1 MQITPWPIFPG
12 LTFCKIVLPTA
23 SGNAGA
29 LHKFVRAP
37 GARAAESPR
46 FHGRLKGPRARG
58 CRLSPRARS
67 APSPRTR
74 CAPLP
79 LQGGGLGWGS
89 PVLAALLYVTIIPP
103 RFRPSLLSS
112 HAPAA
117 LDSGHRSQQTP
128 RAVLSSSESMIPKKH
143 APDLIRGGYQFS
155 EKIMLQ

>member
-58 CRLSPRARS
+58 C
-67 APSPRTR
+67 
-74 CAPLP
+74 PLP
-79 LQGGGLGWGS
+79 LQGGGGLGWGS

-117 LDSGHRSQQTP
+117 LDSGHPSQQTP
-128 RAVLSSSESMIPKKH
+128 RAV
-143 APDLIRGGYQFS
+143 
-155 EKIMLQ
+155 